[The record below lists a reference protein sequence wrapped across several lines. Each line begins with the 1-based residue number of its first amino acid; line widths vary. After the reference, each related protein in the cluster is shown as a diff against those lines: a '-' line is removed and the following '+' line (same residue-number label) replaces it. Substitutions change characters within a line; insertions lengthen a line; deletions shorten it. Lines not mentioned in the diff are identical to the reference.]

1 MSTQGVFVRIRAFR
15 YSIKGEVAD
24 GYNVVG
30 VGRGD
35 TAGTKSSAVVG
46 EIACVTLRA
55 QREILMVAE

>member
-1 MSTQGVFVRIRAFR
+1 M
-15 YSIKGEVAD
+15 AD

-30 VGRGD
+30 GGRSD
-35 TAGTKSSAVVG
+35 AAGTKSRAVIG